1 MTVTNKEIA
10 AGFAAAKKY
19 LWDGVS
25 PQIPACLPM
34 YICIALSY
42 ATDKRKITG
51 KVKKHCREI
60 INQRL
65 GKTRTLESWLISKGI
80 KPAEFTS
87 QRLQAYRHAW
97 LDLLIKEFSE

>member
-25 PQIPACLPM
+25 PQIPARLPM
-34 YICIALSY
+34 HICIALSY

-60 INQRL
+60 IHQRL
-65 GKTRTLESWLISKGI
+65 DKRIALESWLNSKGI
-80 KPAEFTS
+80 KTAEFTR
-87 QRLQAYRHAW
+87 QRMQAYRHAW